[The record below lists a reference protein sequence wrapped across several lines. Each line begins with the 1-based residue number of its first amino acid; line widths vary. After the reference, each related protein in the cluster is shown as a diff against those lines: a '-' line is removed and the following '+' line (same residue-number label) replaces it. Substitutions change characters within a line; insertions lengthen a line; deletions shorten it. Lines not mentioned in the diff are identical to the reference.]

1 VKMRNPSEHHL
12 AMVNIAQILSASVLF
27 VARTFKILQNQHVV
41 LGVQLGEVALGH
53 GRLQTGAGVTLL
65 VEDDHAP
72 DDLRVN
78 LKRQKMS
85 KQLNMIFLLLS
96 FG

>member
-1 VKMRNPSEHHL
+1 
-12 AMVNIAQILSASVLF
+12 
-27 VARTFKILQNQHVV
+27 
-41 LGVQLGEVALGH
+41 LGEVALGH